1 MATSVELPIHV
12 LIFHARKG
20 ILTKPALNT
29 NAQFG
34 LATLWRRAKHKFTPQ
49 LVRDILASERFQNRL
64 ELWTI
69 THALGSNSKARFEQ
83 TKMLRSHEGAL
94 TLCYAVR
101 RLANNIEEPFRTL
114 SLQGNRHFNQMVA
127 RKTCT
132 TSISLAF
139 TLVPHSEPST
149 PTEAIPSEVAP
160 PGAIVPSPMPQPVL
174 QNGPHQTCSCTRP
187 TMQPQTSYHRLVQ
200 RSRSHML
207 LQALAE
213 IPGSGSQS
221 IRPTLGF

>member
-1 MATSVELPIHV
+1 MLCCPTPSKQH
-12 LIFHARKG
+12 
-20 ILTKPALNT
+20 
-29 NAQFG
+29 
-34 LATLWRRAKHKFTPQ
+34 RRA
-49 LVRDILASERFQNRL
+49 I
-64 ELWTI
+64 
-69 THALGSNSKARFEQ
+69 
-83 TKMLRSHEGAL
+83 SH
-94 TLCYAVR
+94 TVSSR
-101 RLANNIEEPFRTL
+101 
-114 SLQGNRHFNQMVA
+114 NRHFNQMVA

-213 IPGSGSQS
+213 IPDSGSQS
-221 IRPTLGF
+221 IRPTLGFSRIPPSLTTSSCSCYHC